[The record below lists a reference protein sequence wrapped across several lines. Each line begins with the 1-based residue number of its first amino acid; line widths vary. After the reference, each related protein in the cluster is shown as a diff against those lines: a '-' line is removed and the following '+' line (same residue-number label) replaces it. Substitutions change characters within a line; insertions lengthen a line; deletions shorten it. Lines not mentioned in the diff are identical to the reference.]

1 MFFCNKKTVST
12 VAGLRMPVS
21 ENGNFNRFTRKSIK
35 MDVATKKKIEEQLRQ
50 LILKAET
57 DPDQDSGFGTSRS
70 RGVQVIRRR
79 KRSVGQRVA

>member
-1 MFFCNKKTVST
+1 
-12 VAGLRMPVS
+12 
-21 ENGNFNRFTRKSIK
+21 

>member
-1 MFFCNKKTVST
+1 LQIGEFYRIK
-12 VAGLRMPVS
+12 
-21 ENGNFNRFTRKSIK
+21 RKSIK

-57 DPDQDSGFGTSRS
+57 DPDQDNGFGSSRS

-79 KRSVGQRVA
+79 KRSVAGRAA